1 MLGGR
6 NTEPNTPG
14 SGSSRPAMR
23 VNASR
28 AAPLRLGAVL
38 LCLFYFVSSINDEAP
53 GTREAER
60 HSDLPGGKALASGH
74 RCPPPIHPPTLL
86 SQRGRPV
93 MDPGRSVHV
102 CGQNKTASFSAFAVA
117 FCGFEALNSPSISNV
132 LVIFQLKG
140 RCRGG
145 ALI

>member
-1 MLGGR
+1 M
-6 NTEPNTPG
+6 EPNTPG

-74 RCPPPIHPPTLL
+74 RCPPTPTHPPLPAWAPCD
-86 SQRGRPV
+86 G
-93 MDPGRSVHV
+93 PGTERARVWS
-102 CGQNKTASFSAFAVA
+102 
-117 FCGFEALNSPSISNV
+117 E
-132 LVIFQLKG
+132 
-140 RCRGG
+140 
-145 ALI
+145 